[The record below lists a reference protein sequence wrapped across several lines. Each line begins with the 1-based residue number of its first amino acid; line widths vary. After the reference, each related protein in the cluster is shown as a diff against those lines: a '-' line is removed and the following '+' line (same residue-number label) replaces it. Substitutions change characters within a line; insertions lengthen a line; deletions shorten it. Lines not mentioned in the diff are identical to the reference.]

1 MLKNSSW
8 KLDETNLA
16 NFGSELEREH
26 RKAEGAL
33 ETAWNYEGSP
43 IGHEVGM
50 WIWRVQSFNLTT
62 VPKSQYGQFY
72 QGDSYIVLKS
82 TKKENTDG
90 LIHNIH
96 FWLGLETTQ
105 DEAGTAAYKTVELDD
120 FLDTYA
126 VQHREVQKRESR
138 LFSSYFKTITYLQG
152 GFDSGFNHVEE
163 EELHTRLLRIHKP
176 KQLEGSRTRNAVV
189 ISEVALSHESLR
201 STAVFVLDTG
211 DIIYQWQGENAN
223 GIERAKAAEF
233 ISQLISERNGKGEMV
248 IVEQGSG
255 SGERDFFEALGSNGT
270 IADDDSEETEDEEED
285 EQVDGN
291 KKLLRLSSSGP
302 FGMGHL
308 KFEVVAEGTISKDM
322 FDTNDVF
329 VFDVGHQVY
338 TWIGHKASRKERRHG
353 LEYAQKYVKECPG
366 RSAFTPICQVVEG
379 GEDELFEASLE
390 GWQGW

>member
-16 NFGSELEREH
+16 NFGSDLEREH
-26 RKAEGAL
+26 RKEEGSL

-43 IGHEVGM
+43 IGHEIGM
-50 WIWRVQSFNLTT
+50 WIWRVQNFNLTT
-62 VPKSQYGQFY
+62 VPESHYGQFY
-72 QGDSYIVLKS
+72 QGDSYIILKS
-82 TKKENTDG
+82 TKKDNSDG

-126 VQHREVQKRESR
+126 VQHREIQKRESQ
-138 LFSSYFKTITYLQG
+138 LFNSYFKTVTYLQG
-152 GFDSGFNHVEE
+152 GFASGFNHVEE
-163 EELHTRLLRIHKP
+163 EEVVVRLLRINKP

-189 ISEVALSHESLR
+189 ISEVNLDCSSLH
-201 STAVFVLDTG
+201 SGAVFVLDTG
-211 DIIYQWQGENAN
+211 DVIYQWQGEDAN

-233 ISQLISERNGKGEMV
+233 ISQLISERGGKGEMV
-248 IVEQGSG
+248 IVEQSSASG
-255 SGERDFFEALGSNGT
+255 QRDFFEALGSEGPIT
-270 IADDDSEETEDEEED
+270 DESELEEE
-285 EQVDGN
+285 EEEVSN

-308 KFEVVAEGTISKDM
+308 KFEVVAEQEITKDM
-322 FDTNDVF
+322 FDTNHVF

-338 TWIGHKASRKERRHG
+338 TWIGKHASRKERRHG
-353 LEYAQKYVKECPG
+353 LQYAQEYVKECSG
-366 RSAFTPICQVVEG
+366 RSAFTPICQVIEG
-379 GEDELFEASLE
+379 GEDELFESSLE